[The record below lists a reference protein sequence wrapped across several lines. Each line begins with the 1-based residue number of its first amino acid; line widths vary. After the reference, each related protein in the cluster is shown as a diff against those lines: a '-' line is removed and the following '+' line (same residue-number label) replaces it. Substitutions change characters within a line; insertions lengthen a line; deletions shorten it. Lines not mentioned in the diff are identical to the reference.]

1 MRIPLSAPDITEA
14 EIAAVTA
21 VLRTSRLSLGP
32 RMEEFEQSVA
42 RYVGATHAVAVNS
55 GTSALHL
62 CIRALGISEGDE
74 VIVPSFAFI
83 AVANVLRYERAVPV
97 FVDIEP
103 QTLNLD
109 PARIEEAITPRTRA
123 IIVVHTF
130 GTPAALGDILEIARR
145 HNLFVIEDA
154 CEALGAQFDVRK
166 VGSFGDAAVFGFYP
180 NKQITSG
187 EGGMLVT
194 NDSNVAALARKLRN
208 HGRSESG
215 EWLQHDELGYNYRIS
230 EMNCALGAA
239 QLRRIESILE
249 RREAIASEYCRR
261 LQNQPDLELPPIGL
275 PRRRI
280 SWFVY
285 VARLSTRFT
294 TTHRDRIVQEMALRG
309 IACGRYFAP
318 IHLQPAY
325 RAQSHRSM
333 SLTQTESIAPR
344 TLALPFF
351 NQLSDSQIA
360 EVCATL
366 ISLLANFTS

>member
-32 RMEEFEQSVA
+32 QMEEFEQSMA
-42 RYVGATHAVAVNS
+42 CYVGVSQAVAVNS

-83 AVANVLRYERAVPV
+83 AVANVVRYECAVPV
-97 FVDIEP
+97 FVDIDP

-130 GTPAALGDILEIARR
+130 GCPAALDEILEIARR
-145 HNLFVIEDA
+145 HKLFVIEDA
-154 CEALGAQFDVRK
+154 CEALGAQLNDRK
-166 VGSFGDAAVFGFYP
+166 VGSFGNAGVFGFYP
-180 NKQITSG
+180 NKQITTG

-194 NDSNVAALARKLRN
+194 NDSNLAALARKLRN
-208 HGRSESG
+208 QGRAESG
-215 EWLQHDELGYNYRIS
+215 EWLQHEELGYNYRIS
-230 EMNCALGAA
+230 ELNCALGAA
-239 QLRRIESILE
+239 QLQRVETILE
-249 RREAIASEYCRR
+249 RREAIAREYNRH
-261 LQNQPDLELPPIGL
+261 LQNQPDLELPLIEL
-275 PRRRI
+275 PRRRM

-285 VARLSTRFT
+285 VLRLSERFT
-294 TTHRDRIVQEMALRG
+294 ATQRDRIVQEMASRG

-318 IHLQPAY
+318 IHMQPAY
-325 RAQSHRSM
+325 RLQPHRCM
-333 SLTQTESIAPR
+333 NLAHTESIAPR

-351 NQLSDSQIA
+351 NKLTDKQIA
-360 EVCATL
+360 EVCDNL
-366 ISLLANFTS
+366 LSLLAHFTC

>member
-14 EIAAVTA
+14 DIAAVSA

-32 RMEEFEQSVA
+32 QMEEFEQSIA
-42 RYVGATHAVAVNS
+42 RYVGASHAVAVNS

-62 CIRALGISEGDE
+62 CIRALGISEGEE

-97 FVDIEP
+97 FVDIDP
-103 QTLNLD
+103 LSLNLD
-109 PARIEEAITPRTRA
+109 PARIEEAITSRTRA

-130 GTPAALGDILEIARR
+130 GCPATLDEILEIAQR
-145 HNLFVIEDA
+145 HKLFVIEDA
-154 CEALGAQFDVRK
+154 CEALGAQFDGRK
-166 VGSFGDAAVFGFYP
+166 AGSFGDAAVFGFYP

-194 NDSNVAALARKLRN
+194 NDSSVAALARKLRN

-215 EWLQHDELGYNYRIS
+215 GWLQHEELGYNYRIS
-230 EMNCALGAA
+230 ELNCALGAA
-239 QLRRIESILE
+239 QLQRVEAILE
-249 RREAIASEYCRR
+249 RREAIAREYHRR
-261 LQNQPDLELPPIGL
+261 LQSQPYFELPPLEL

-285 VARLSTRFT
+285 VVRLNKRFT
-294 TTHRDRIVQEMALRG
+294 ASHRDHLVQEMAARG

-325 RAQSHRSM
+325 RSQPGRCM
-333 SLTQTESIAPR
+333 SLPQTESLAPR

-351 NQLSDSQIA
+351 NKLNDNQIA
-360 EVCATL
+360 EVCDNL
-366 ISLLANFTS
+366 VSLLANFTS